1 MFSTHGK
8 QSVTLDNFGGLITQA
23 PPEALPEGASPLTWD
38 CDFPIGAFTTR
49 PGLAAVLSSG
59 QASNFVYVKTMRTL
73 DGTLRTLALD
83 VTGQLWVENVTLNPG
98 VLTSVNF
105 FNAGDMAQSTSAFNR
120 EYISLSTPFGG
131 YDTPWQFDGS
141 VFDRIS
147 QEGPGANA
155 QYQVN
160 AASNPA
166 LANITS
172 YSIASNVVTFQA
184 LNSFTAG
191 EIVQIQLPSV
201 SALNGAVLTVISTG
215 LSGTQFE
222 ANFTSANTPA
232 TAAVGTAFPLTNF
245 PISSITQPA
254 QVTISASG
262 KLLWSAGPG
271 SPNAGTTITVY
282 YGNSNAPQDPVLVQ
296 QFQAGIAVYVYMTFT
311 NSPFV
316 NGTYQV
322 TSLGSGLSV
331 NASAPRPFFTFQA
344 PSSNFVRLDPPGTT
358 TYQVTIATVTLSTP
372 APNVVEGGTVNIQGA
387 TPTNWNNTW
396 GVVQTPNGGV
406 LNINATALS
415 AGVATYT
422 WAQVS
427 GSAPV
432 VGDLVTVQNTTNGN
446 GIFNVT
452 NATIATVAGS
462 QFTVNGFAGAA
473 TIGSQVETGSAQ
485 TFGRIFS
492 IDPGSNFVGGSN
504 QTNPIFGNDS
514 GTGQVVITNTVLNIG
529 PGTRQAVVLFKTRNG
544 FLSRPSPPVTFT
556 TNQSTASIT
565 CSNLPIGPPD
575 VIGRV
580 VAFTEAGANGVP
592 GAFFYYIPVPVS
604 TIVNGQPFTFQP
616 TVVNDNVST
625 TASFVFTDA
634 VLLDST
640 EIDVPGNDL
649 FSLRELGACR
659 WNVLYA
665 DRMFYGQEQLKIVN
679 LLNISFNG
687 GYQATSGASLLPSGW
702 TPDATNGSG
711 GSLVTSTI
719 FGQSYQIQNT
729 TGSAQS
735 VYGMI
740 TQGAFEDAYQAPIF
754 QQNVA
759 YSIRVTA
766 AKGTNT
772 DAGNLVV
779 DLTTFDTQRGYGT
792 VYGSFT
798 LALSSMTTSQAVYTG
813 TLLVTKF
820 ATVPSNL
827 VIRLYATNLTNGST
841 VTVDRIEPFDI
852 SQPVNLSDV
861 AASYAGQPEAVAA
874 ITGNVGLSARNNQA
888 TNGAFVMYDQLYF
901 LKQQSMFVTSDSKG
915 DEPADWDVHEVS
927 NRVGTCSIWSYDVG
941 EEWMATACREG
952 VYVFVGGAPIPIA
965 WEIQKAWDL
974 INWSAAGTMW
984 LKVDIQNRRIHIGA
998 PMATPNVYLPQAPVN
1013 SNPQS
1018 PNVEFV
1024 MGYQGI
1030 SDIKELAAMAQ
1041 MHVTMFGNLVSVDM
1055 KRKWNIWQINAPY
1068 ADFVTRADGV
1078 SRPLL
1083 LCNGNSSGKIY
1094 QLQAGLTQD
1103 DNTTPIPWLYT
1114 TYGFVNSGM
1123 SKQNPL
1129 LGFHRKLFTYLQLN
1143 AYGSGVMAVNF
1154 LSNRVNADAKH
1165 TWSVLSAT
1173 GGISLQASPSDDL
1186 ERSINV
1192 AGNRVFAQFSGTGES
1207 SATVSKMIMVGG
1219 PHPTMP
1225 LMGASSA

>member
-23 PPEALPEGASPLTWD
+23 PPESLPEGASPLTWD
-38 CDFPIGAFTTR
+38 CDFPIGGFTTR
-49 PGLAAVLSSG
+49 PGLQSLLNSG
-59 QASNFVYVKTMRTL
+59 QARNFVYVKTMRTL

-83 VTGQLWVENVTLNPG
+83 ATGQLWVENVTLNSG
-98 VLTSVNF
+98 VLTAVNI

-120 EYISLSTPFGG
+120 EYLSLSTPFGV
-131 YDTPWQFDGS
+131 YDTPWQFDGT

-160 AASNPA
+160 AAANPN

-172 YSIASNVVTFQA
+172 YSITSNVVTFQA
-184 LNSFTAG
+184 ANSFTNG
-191 EIVQIQLPSV
+191 EIIQIQLPSV
-201 SALNGAVLTVISTG
+201 SFLNGQVLTVIATG
-215 LSGTQFE
+215 LSASQFE
-222 ANFTSANTPA
+222 ANFTAANTPS
-232 TAAVGTAFPLTNF
+232 TAVTGTASPLTNF
-245 PISSITQPA
+245 PISTITQAA

-296 QFQAGIAVYVYMTFT
+296 QFQAGIPVYVYMTFS

-331 NASAPRPFFTFQA
+331 NASAPRPYFTFQA
-344 PSSNFVRLDPPGTT
+344 PSSNFVRLDPPGAT
-358 TYQVTIATVTLSTP
+358 TYQVTLATVTLTTP

-387 TPTNWNNTW
+387 TPTSWNNTW

-406 LNINATALS
+406 LNINATALA

-452 NATIATVAGS
+452 NATIASVTGP
-462 QFTVNGFAGAA
+462 QFTINGFAGAA

-492 IDPGSNFVGGSN
+492 IDPGSNFVGGTN

-529 PGTRQAVVLFKTRNG
+529 AGTRQAVVLFKTRNG
-544 FLSRPSPPVTFT
+544 FLTRPSPPVTFT

-565 CSNLPIGPPD
+565 CSNLPIGPPN

-634 VLLDST
+634 ILLDST
-640 EIDVPGNDL
+640 EIDVPNNDL
-649 FSLRELGACR
+649 FALRELGNCR

-665 DRMFYGQEQLKIVN
+665 NRMFYGQEQLKIVN
-679 LLNISFNG
+679 LDNISFNG
-687 GYQATSGASLLPSGW
+687 GYQATSGAPLFPSGW
-702 TPDATNGSG
+702 SADATNGSG

-719 FGQSYQIQNT
+719 FGQSYQIQNA
-729 TGSAQS
+729 TGSTQA

-740 TQGAFEDAYQAPIF
+740 TQGAFQDAYQAPIF

-766 AKGTNT
+766 AKGTNL
-772 DAGNLVV
+772 DSGNLVV

-798 LALSSMTTSQAVYTG
+798 LALSNITTSQAVYTG
-813 TLLVTKF
+813 TLLVNKF
-820 ATVPSNL
+820 PTVPSSL
-827 VIRLYATNLTNGST
+827 VLRLYATNITNNST
-841 VTVDRIEPFDI
+841 VIVDRIEPFDA

-861 AASYAGQPEAVAA
+861 AASYNGAPESVAA
-874 ITGNVGLSARNNQA
+874 VTGNVGLSARNNQA

-901 LKQQSMFVTSDSKG
+901 LKQQSMFVTSDSKN
-915 DEPADWDVHEVS
+915 DEPASWDVHEVS

-952 VYVFVGGAPIPIA
+952 VFVFTGGSPVKLSQ
-965 WEIQKAWDL
+965 EIQQAWDL
-974 INWSAAGTMW
+974 INWNAAGSMW
-984 LKVDIQNRRIHIGA
+984 LKVDIQNRRIHVGA
-998 PMATPNVYLPQAPVN
+998 PMATPNPYLPLAPTN
-1013 SNPQS
+1013 ANPQS

-1024 MGYQGI
+1024 LNYVGI
-1030 SDIKELAAMAQ
+1030 GDIRELAGSPQ

-1068 ADFVTRADGV
+1068 ADLITRADGI
-1078 SRPLL
+1078 SRPLV
-1083 LCNGNSSGKIY
+1083 LCNGNASGKLY

-1103 DNTTPIPWLYT
+1103 DGATNIPWLYT

-1143 AYGSGVMAVNF
+1143 AYGSGTMAVKF
-1154 LSNRVNADAKH
+1154 LANRLNADAKH
-1165 TWSVLSAT
+1165 TWSVLSAA
-1173 GGISLQASPSDDL
+1173 GGITLQTSPVDDL

-1192 AGNRVFAQFSGTGES
+1192 AGNRVFTQFSGVGAS
-1207 SATVSKMIMVGG
+1207 SATVSKMILVGG
-1219 PHPTMP
+1219 VHPTMP
-1225 LMGASSA
+1225 LRGSASA